1 MSGAVS
7 NVLYMICKV
16 AKAVNKQRIQ
26 DRRSQDIFLLWKLL
40 IDLCLKDMLWVIT
53 SIYRNIFSAELHLGL
68 WEQHMVAKNTVRL
81 ISRYLFHT

>member
-1 MSGAVS
+1 
-7 NVLYMICKV
+7 
-16 AKAVNKQRIQ
+16 
-26 DRRSQDIFLLWKLL
+26 LL